1 MKKFVLSLVMILG
14 ITGAV
19 FAQNDLQVL
28 AVVKLGTS
36 ESITVKQ
43 VKNRCA
49 MYEKQR
55 GTKLTL
61 EEKKKVLNALIEEK
75 LVLHAAAKEGIAI
88 PESTV
93 DQYFLQ
99 NMAQAAGAPSI
110 TEKQLNDLLK
120 SQQGKT
126 LDQALQEQVGMTV
139 TEYKLYLKNQ
149 LICQQY
155 ILKQKQSE
163 IQGISATDDEIRAFY
178 ESNKSSF
185 VWNDMLEVFLVIVP
199 KGSNAEQAKT
209 KCNDLLKKYKAKAN
223 TETEKAIVE
232 QAKKEGFQAGALTL
246 PKTEAAADT
255 IGMPYKNLCFLFD
268 QGNGYVSD
276 LSETANDFRFIKVGK
291 KYDAKLLSIS
301 DIVSPGTNVTV
312 YEYIKVN
319 LTGMK
324 QQQYL
329 AVAAAEVASGLNKPE
344 NVEQKKTGD
353 ALDKLLNW

>member
-1 MKKFVLSLVMILG
+1 M
-14 ITGAV
+14 
-19 FAQNDLQVL
+19 
-28 AVVKLGTS
+28 
-36 ESITVKQ
+36 
-43 VKNRCA
+43 
-49 MYEKQR
+49 
-55 GTKLTL
+55 
-61 EEKKKVLNALIEEK
+61 NALIEEK

-291 KYDAKLLSIS
+291 KYDAKLLFCHRWRNPYFYKAAVDSVI
-301 DIVSPGTNVTV
+301 
-312 YEYIKVN
+312 YIPSKILYN
-319 LTGMK
+319 CIL
-324 QQQYL
+324 
-329 AVAAAEVASGLNKPE
+329 
-344 NVEQKKTGD
+344 
-353 ALDKLLNW
+353 